1 MRTTRSEPAIVRAWS
16 RVIALD
22 GGTSNTRARLI
33 QDGRIVAACLDGVP
47 IIRWLEVS
55 GRHMILRPNQ
65 QGREYPLVPVD
76 LEDPGSAVILGQVVW
91 SWSRFSNG

>member
-33 QDGRIVAACLDGVP
+33 QDGRIMAFVRRTIGVRDSVLSDRSSGQKLADAVHDVMAEVAGCGPTSCA
-47 IIRWLEVS
+47 
-55 GRHMILRPNQ
+55 GRSARPW
-65 QGREYPLVPVD
+65 EP
-76 LEDPGSAVILGQVVW
+76 
-91 SWSRFSNG
+91 

>member
-1 MRTTRSEPAIVRAWS
+1 
-16 RVIALD
+16 
-22 GGTSNTRARLI
+22 
-33 QDGRIVAACLDGVP
+33 
-47 IIRWLEVS
+47 
-55 GRHMILRPNQ
+55 MILRPNQ